1 MSNID
6 SKTKLDVLNEV
17 IVNISNMYRELCRE
31 ETEAKFNFLDA
42 QRALNSDEVKE
53 SLTYKEYMLLS
64 DKKKYYEKIHKEKE
78 LRCSGI
84 SAAREV
90 VFDMIDKEY
99 KHMFEQAMMDMF

>member
-17 IVNISNMYRELCRE
+17 IINISDMYREFYRE

-53 SLTYKEYMLLS
+53 SLPYKEYMLLS

-78 LRCSGI
+78 LKCSGI

-90 VFDMIDKEY
+90 VFDMVDKEY
-99 KHMFEQAMMDMF
+99 KRMRNEEMMDMF

>member
-6 SKTKLDVLNEV
+6 SKTRLDVLNEV
-17 IVNISNMYRELCRE
+17 IINISDMYRELCRE

-42 QRALNSDEVKE
+42 QRALNSDGIKE
-53 SLTYKEYMLLS
+53 SLPYKEYMLLS

-78 LRCSGI
+78 LKCSGI

-90 VFDMIDKEY
+90 VFEMIDKEY
-99 KHMFEQAMMDMF
+99 KRMRNEEMMNKF